1 MVKWQNEGHAVLSV
15 ISTLSAKHWKE
26 YVEDHWT
33 ELTQGI
39 TGKIRLMVLAGIHG
53 DPYGNVG
60 DDANNVQD
68 CINQAVILLYQ
79 FNYILDM
86 RTNFY
91 ILYFFAEGP

>member
-1 MVKWQNEGHAVLSV
+1 MLKWQNESQAV
-15 ISTLSAKHWKE
+15 ISLVSPVSAKHWGE
-26 YVEDHWT
+26 YVEEHWA

-39 TGKIRLMVLAGIHG
+39 TGQIRLMVLAGIHG

-79 FNYILDM
+79 FNYL
-86 RTNFY
+86 
-91 ILYFFAEGP
+91 LYLPNNCDT

>member
-1 MVKWQNEGHAVLSV
+1 MVKWQNEGQAVISV

-26 YVEDHWT
+26 YVEEQWA

-39 TGKIRLMVLAGIHG
+39 TGQIRLMVLAGIHG

-79 FNYILDM
+79 FNYL
-86 RTNFY
+86 
-91 ILYFFAEGP
+91 LYLPNNCDT